1 MFNKLFLISL
11 LSLSTAFANTV
22 ESVAANATKS
32 KYYIDVDFGK
42 GNTKLDDKGKLAVK
56 AILDEAEKHGKID
69 EMIVLSWS
77 DTEYPSNS
85 VRTLS
90 KDERK
95 LADKRN
101 HEIKKYV
108 NNLDHL
114 KRLDVDTYNM
124 AEKPNSLSRWTK
136 NYDHKIKASLSEQ
149 PSLPSKA
156 AHSVILVKMKENL

>member
-1 MFNKLFLISL
+1 MLLKLIMLNLIFFT
-11 LSLSTAFANTV
+11 TAFANTV
-22 ESVAANATKS
+22 ESVVASATKS

-42 GNTKLDDKGKLAVK
+42 GNTKLDEKGKVAVK
-56 AILDEAEKHGKID
+56 AILAEAEKHGKID

-101 HEIKKYV
+101 REIEKYV

-136 NYDHKIKASLSEQ
+136 NYDHRIKASLSEQ
-149 PSLPSKA
+149 PPLPSKA